1 MEFFGLIISGM
12 SIYLFLFFIISTIF
26 VLKGMIIVKQAEV
39 VIIERFGKFQ
49 RILYPGLYWI
59 IPFIERPRSILWTT
73 VTLSHSE
80 YKRTIS
86 QEPRID
92 LRECVYDFPRQNVI
106 TKDNVTMEITA
117 ILYYQIIDPKAAVY
131 EVFNL
136 SEAIEK
142 LAQTTL
148 RNIIGSMDLD
158 ATLVSRDI
166 INEKLHHVLYDAA
179 NKWGVQVNRVEL
191 QEVNPPVDI
200 RHAME
205 KQMRAERERREMIL
219 RAEGLKTSSI
229 LEAQG
234 KQESQI
240 LIAKG
245 QAEATILEAE
255 GRSKARALVMDAEA
269 NAIELLTKRMPQDQI
284 TPFLIAQQYVNS
296 LADIMKGKDNKTVI
310 IPYEATS
317 LTNSISMIATLFK
330 QEKETKEGR

>member
-1 MEFFGLIISGM
+1 MVP
-12 SIYLFLFFIISTIF
+12 FILSTSLLF
-26 VLKGMIIVKQAEV
+26 VLMLTVSIIYILKACVIVKHAEV
-39 VIIERFGKFQ
+39 VIIERFGKFHK
-49 RILYPGLYWI
+49 ILHPGLHLI
-59 IPFIERPRSILWTT
+59 VPFIEQPRYILWTT
-73 VTLSHSE
+73 VILSHNE
-80 YKRTIS
+80 YRRILSKES
-86 QEPRID
+86 RID

-158 ATLVSRDI
+158 ETLVSRDI
-166 INEKLHHVLYDAA
+166 INEKLHHVLFDAA

-191 QEVNPPVDI
+191 QEVNPPIDI

-229 LEAQG
+229 LEAEG
-234 KQESQI
+234 RQESQI

-245 QAEATILEAE
+245 QAEAHILDAQ
-255 GRSKARALVMDAEA
+255 GKSKARIMTMQAETD
-269 NAIELLTKRMPQDQI
+269 AIELLSKKIANDQI

-296 LADIMKGKDNKTVI
+296 LADIMKGKDNKTI
-310 IPYEATS
+310 IVPYEATS
-317 LTNSISMIATLFK
+317 LANSVSMINTLFK
-330 QEKETKEGR
+330 KETTESKEGN

>member
-1 MEFFGLIISGM
+1 MEPFTLAMLLLLLIGTVFFMLC
-12 SIYLFLFFIISTIF
+12 TIR
-26 VLKGMIIVKQAEV
+26 MCIVVREAEV
-39 VIIERFGKFQ
+39 VIIERFGKFYK
-49 RILYPGLYWI
+49 ILHPGIHLV
-59 IPFIERPRSILWTT
+59 IPFMERPRTILWTT
-73 VTLSHSE
+73 VVLSNNE
-80 YKRTIS
+80 YRRTVS
-86 QEPRID
+86 KERRID

-117 ILYYQIIDPKAAVY
+117 ILYYQIVAPRAAVY
-131 EVFNL
+131 EVYNL

-158 ATLVSRDI
+158 ETLVSRDI

-191 QEVNPPVDI
+191 QEVNPPIDI

-219 RAEGLKTSSI
+219 RAEGAKASSI
-229 LEAQG
+229 LEAEG

-245 QAEATILEAE
+245 HAQAEILEAE
-255 GRSKARALVMDAEA
+255 GKAIARTTMTQAEA
-269 NAIELLTKRMPQDQI
+269 QAIELLNKKIPHDQVI
-284 TPFLIAQQYVNS
+284 HYLIAQQYINS
-296 LADIMKGKDNKTVI
+296 FADVMTGKDNKTVVV
-310 IPYEATS
+310 PYEISS
-317 LTNSISMIATLFK
+317 LISSVGVIATLFNT
-330 QEKETKEGR
+330 EKNR

>member
-1 MEFFGLIISGM
+1 
-12 SIYLFLFFIISTIF
+12 
-26 VLKGMIIVKQAEV
+26 
-39 VIIERFGKFQ
+39 
-49 RILYPGLYWI
+49 
-59 IPFIERPRSILWTT
+59 
-73 VTLSHSE
+73 
-80 YKRTIS
+80 
-86 QEPRID
+86 
-92 LRECVYDFPRQNVI
+92 
-106 TKDNVTMEITA
+106 MEITA

-158 ATLVSRDI
+158 ETLVSRDI
-166 INEKLHHVLYDAA
+166 INEKLHHVLFDAA

-191 QEVNPPVDI
+191 QEVNPPIDI

-229 LEAQG
+229 LEAEG

-245 QAEATILEAE
+245 QAET
-255 GRSKARALVMDAEA
+255 D
-269 NAIELLTKRMPQDQI
+269 AIELLSKRIANDQI

-296 LADIMKGKDNKTVI
+296 LADIMKGKDNKTI
-310 IPYEATS
+310 IVPYEATS
-317 LTNSISMIATLFK
+317 LVNSVSMITKLFNT
-330 QEKETKEGR
+330 EKDSAVQNK

>member
-1 MEFFGLIISGM
+1 
-12 SIYLFLFFIISTIF
+12 
-26 VLKGMIIVKQAEV
+26 
-39 VIIERFGKFQ
+39 VIIERFGKFHK
-49 RILYPGLYWI
+49 ILYPGIYLVV
-59 IPFIERPRSILWTT
+59 PFIERPRTILWTT
-73 VTLSHSE
+73 VILSHNE
-80 YKRTIS
+80 YKRILS
-86 QEPRID
+86 KEKRID

-117 ILYYQIIDPKAAVY
+117 ILYYQIVDARAAVY
-131 EVFNL
+131 EVYNL

-158 ATLVSRDI
+158 ETLVSRDI

-191 QEVNPPVDI
+191 QEVNPPIDI

-219 RAEGLKTSSI
+219 RAEGAKASSI
-229 LEAQG
+229 LEAEG

-245 QAEATILEAE
+245 HAQAEILEAE
-255 GRSKARALVMDAEA
+255 GKARARTTITEAEA
-269 NAIELLTKRMPQDQI
+269 QAITLLNKSVPHDQAVQY
-284 TPFLIAQQYVNS
+284 LIAQQYINS
-296 LADIMKGKDNKTVI
+296 LADVMSGKDNKTIVV
-310 IPYEATS
+310 PYESSS
-317 LTNSISMIATLFK
+317 LISSLSMINALLNS
-330 QEKETKEGR
+330 EKK

>member
-1 MEFFGLIISGM
+1 MIPLTLSSAVLFFLALLFLIIY
-12 SIYLFLFFIISTIF
+12 I
-26 VLKGMIIVKQAEV
+26 LKACFIVKQAEV
-39 VIIERFGKFQ
+39 VIIERFGKFHK
-49 RILYPGLYWI
+49 ILYPGLYWI
-59 IPFIERPRSILWTT
+59 IPFIEKPRSILWTT
-73 VTLSHSE
+73 VTLSHNE
-80 YKRTIS
+80 YKRFVS
-86 QEPRID
+86 KELRID

-158 ATLVSRDI
+158 ETLVSRDI
-166 INEKLHHVLYDAA
+166 INEKLHHVLFDAA

-191 QEVNPPVDI
+191 QEVNPPIDI

-229 LEAQG
+229 LEAEG

-245 QAEATILEAE
+245 QAESDILEAE
-255 GRSKARALVMDAEA
+255 GKSKARIMIMQAETD
-269 NAIELLTKRMPQDQI
+269 AIELLSKRIANDQI

-296 LADIMKGKDNKTVI
+296 LADIMKGKDNKTI
-310 IPYEATS
+310 IVPYEATA
-317 LTNSISMIATLFK
+317 LVNSVSMITKLFNT
-330 QEKETKEGR
+330 EKDSAVQNK